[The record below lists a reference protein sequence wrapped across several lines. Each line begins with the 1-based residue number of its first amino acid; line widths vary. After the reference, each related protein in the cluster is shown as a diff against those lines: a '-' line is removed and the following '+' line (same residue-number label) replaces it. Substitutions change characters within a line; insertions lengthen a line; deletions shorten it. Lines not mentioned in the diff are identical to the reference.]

1 MCLCGNCW
9 CCNYDCGFV
18 VFDYVDWLD
27 LLCMIVQIGVCWVIV
42 MYGNIDVLICFL
54 CEWGVVV
61 EVFVIG
67 YGDEE

>member
-1 MCLCGNCW
+1 M
-9 CCNYDCGFV
+9 
-18 VFDYVDWLD
+18 
-27 LLCMIVQIGVCWVIV
+27 CWVIV